1 MTNIV
6 FYDGDCAFCS
16 ASVRFIQKRLL
27 RPYDMQFVSQ
37 HGPDAQA
44 FLQPYFPNEI
54 PKTSLLFLS
63 NTTLYAE
70 SDAVL
75 QIAKYLQY
83 PWRLAHD
90 FRFIPRGIRDLMYRF
105 IAKHRHQLW
114 SSQETCVLPD
124 HQKKFE

>member
-16 ASVRFIQKRLL
+16 ASVRFIKKRLW

-37 HGPDAQA
+37 HSPEAQTH
-44 FLQPYFPNEI
+44 LQPYFPNEI
-54 PKTSLLFLS
+54 PKSSLLFLS
-63 NTTLYAE
+63 NTTLYSE

-75 QIAKYLQY
+75 QITKYLHY
-83 PWRLAHD
+83 PWRLAHA
-90 FRFIPRGIRDLMYRF
+90 FRFIPQGIRHSIYRF

-114 SSQETCVLPD
+114 RSQEACILPNP
-124 HQKKFE
+124 QNKFE